1 MDVSG
6 IRMGQKENVK
16 LPVAVHAWLK
26 NVCASLVPRRS
37 LLAHTTWR
45 EIS

>member
-1 MDVSG
+1 M
-6 IRMGQKENVK
+6 E
-16 LPVAVHAWLK
+16 AVRGEKIPEGGNGGYSALSL
-26 NVCASLVPRRS
+26 VPSLVPRRS